1 MNVEM
6 DHAKTVKLISS
17 DGKEFMIEKEVAK
30 MSGTIKIMLESQF
43 SESKGEI
50 HFQEINGIILEK
62 VVEYLNYKVKHM
74 NITLSQTG
82 KIPNFDVPPEL
93 ALDLLMASTYLDC

>member
-1 MNVEM
+1 M
-6 DHAKTVKLISS
+6 DPGNKNVKLISS
-17 DGKEFMIEKEVAK
+17 DGKEFIIDREVAK

-50 HFQEINGIILEK
+50 QFQEITGIILEK
-62 VVEYLNYKVKHM
+62 VVEYLNYKVKYM
-74 NITLSQTG
+74 NVTTSQNG
-82 KIPNFDVPPEL
+82 KIPNFDVSPEI